1 MQELKSRHKKIDDNF
16 NKVNEVLRSPEL
28 GEIPER
34 FSTPAESPK
43 KQDNSETQIL
53 IGNQSL
59 SSNNIGLG
67 KSSGKKS
74 FFKHFMTADY
84 FSPVIVNHQLLLEN
98 RK

>member
-43 KQDNSETQIL
+43 KQDDSETQIL

-59 SSNNIGLG
+59 SGIGLG
-67 KSSGKKS
+67 KSSGRKS

-84 FSPVIVNHQLLLEN
+84 FSPVIVNHQLLLES